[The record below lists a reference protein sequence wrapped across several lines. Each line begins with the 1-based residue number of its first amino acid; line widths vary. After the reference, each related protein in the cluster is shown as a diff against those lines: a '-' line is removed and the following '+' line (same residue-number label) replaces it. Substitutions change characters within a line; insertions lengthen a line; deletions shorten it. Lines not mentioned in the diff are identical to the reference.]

1 MEKEYKGK
9 TPVQKK
15 DSRDYYEQN
24 LDATVR
30 LEINITGELMD
41 NSYLWNFGLKTLIGR
56 KLEDERGLKGGYLDN
71 NLIQSSETVQLE
83 PNIEFN
89 EENTVMD
96 NKDIV
101 NGLINVL
108 NDVKSQI
115 EQISPK
121 TMLKWA
127 TVRRNE
133 VVRNE
138 LA

>member
-1 MEKEYKGK
+1 
-9 TPVQKK
+9 
-15 DSRDYYEQN
+15 
-24 LDATVR
+24 
-30 LEINITGELMD
+30 
-41 NSYLWNFGLKTLIGR
+41 
-56 KLEDERGLKGGYLDN
+56 
-71 NLIQSSETVQLE
+71 LE

>member
-1 MEKEYKGK
+1 
-9 TPVQKK
+9 
-15 DSRDYYEQN
+15 
-24 LDATVR
+24 
-30 LEINITGELMD
+30 
-41 NSYLWNFGLKTLIGR
+41 LWNFGLKTLIGR
-56 KLEDERGLKGGYLDN
+56 KLEDESGLKGGYLDN

-108 NDVKSQI
+108 DDVKSQI